1 MYLFLAR
8 ARACENSFHKVR
20 PALELLTSFSNL
32 VRYSS
37 LLYGLLCLDTVFTG
51 VYRSLAASRFLANT
65 QILTLSCSRAI
76 SGNADR
82 VIWSMPF
89 SNAHQSV
96 SFHFEICL
104 CSSLGFTAFSSVV
117 HTGTC
122 PLKGAPVKINL
133 KEERP

>member
-1 MYLFLAR
+1 MRILFTKFDLHLNFLR
-8 ARACENSFHKVR
+8 ASRTLFDSMD
-20 PALELLTSFSNL
+20 
-32 VRYSS
+32 SS
-37 LLYGLLCLDTVFTG
+37 LLQYGLLCLDTIFTG
-51 VYRSLAASRFLANT
+51 VYWSLAASRFLANT

-89 SNAHQSV
+89 SNAHQSI

-122 PLKGAPVKINL
+122 PLKGAPVKNNL
-133 KEERP
+133 KEE